1 MPQIVLMDTQ
11 KKHSFNRLVG
21 KFSTKA
27 EVFFPWISKTE
38 KNILFR
44 KRFASQ
50 CSYGRKEKL
59 FRPIYCKFFY
69 KTRQFLAQSPQVIKS
84 FFSKP
89 VVSTKCFFLDT
100 WKAVLTNLLEF
111 FRQMPENFCSLADS
125 DKVWHFFQREQFSSQ
140 CSYGNVEC
148 AFDNSIDFLNK

>member
-27 EVFFPWISKTE
+27 EVFFSL
-38 KNILFR
+38 NIQNW
-44 KRFASQ
+44 K
-50 CSYGRKEKL
+50 KH
-59 FRPIYCKFFY
+59 
-69 KTRQFLAQSPQVIKS
+69 T
-84 FFSKP
+84 FSKKIRLTMFLWTQRKAL
-89 VVSTKCFFLDT
+89 STNLLQVLLQNPTISCSKSASNKIFFLQTCCFNKVFFLDT